1 MFKTYKSNELD
12 SLVFEIK
19 NNKAVI
25 IPTDTVMGILANNE
39 NIIYQIKN
47 RPRHKK
53 IIKFILDVNEMGSLD
68 TAQIQFVNKFWPGGV
83 TIVKNNVS
91 YRMPNDKYILYLL
104 SKCGSL
110 YCSSA
115 NISNMETIKDS
126 SDVIKQFDEKKW
138 YYKLVVL
145 DGKPKGQVPSTI
157 VNVDNWTIIRE
168 GDNLE
173 EIKSF
178 INDVVNIQKKFIILY
193 DDSYINNLIDI
204 QKILEK
210 EKYNFIINVLNENN
224 VNKMCDQIINNK
236 NTFGIIL
243 TSEVNEWDI
252 IFNKHYLIRSAII
265 YDEQISYLSR
275 NHDDANVA
283 IFDFKLFDKKT
294 NLKNI
299 TNFIFAN
306 FEGGRHY
313 ERVKTIIDYEKK
325 CND

>member
-12 SLVFEIK
+12 SLAFEIK

-25 IPTDTVMGILANNE
+25 LPTDTVMGILANNE

-47 RPRHKK
+47 RPRNKK
-53 IIKFILDVNEMGSLD
+53 IIKFILDINEMGNLD
-68 TAQIQFVNKFWPGGV
+68 NTQIQFINKFWPGGV
-83 TIVKNNVS
+83 TIVKNNIS
-91 YRMPNDKYILYLL
+91 YRIPNDKYILYLL

-115 NISNMETIKDS
+115 NISNMDTINDS
-126 SDVIKQFDEKKW
+126 NDVTKQFDEKKW

-145 DGKPKGQVPSTI
+145 EGKSKGQTPSTI
-157 VNVDNWTIIRE
+157 VNIDNWTILRE
-168 GDNLE
+168 GDKLE

-178 INDVVNIQKKFIILY
+178 IIDIVNTQKKFIILY
-193 DDSYINNLIDI
+193 DNLYINNIIEI
-204 QKILEK
+204 QKIIEK
-210 EKYNFIINVLNENN
+210 EKYKFVVNVLSENN
-224 VNKMCDQIINNK
+224 LNKMCNLIINNK

-243 TSEVNEWDI
+243 TSEVNYWDI
-252 IFNKHYLIRSAII
+252 LLNKHYLIRSAII

-275 NHDDANVA
+275 NHDNANVA
-283 IFDFKLFDKKT
+283 IFDFKLFDKET

-299 TNFIFAN
+299 INFITAN
-306 FEGGRHY
+306 FEGGRHE

-325 CND
+325 WKN